1 MFQETTP
8 LLLLL
13 SMLQSTVD
21 LVYMLQWILER
32 LALYCVRVHTAW
44 GLCVSPTHPAGSQPP
59 HDVIYRWSIRQSP
72 LPQSGKCNNSDMG

>member
-1 MFQETTP
+1 MFREITP

-44 GLCVSPTHPAGSQPP
+44 GLCV
-59 HDVIYRWSIRQSP
+59 
-72 LPQSGKCNNSDMG
+72 